1 MTGENNID
9 LLSLIRNSDHNAFN
23 TLYEQ
28 EWRSLYVYAVQKTG
42 NKDDSADLVQ
52 NVFTD
57 LWDYRKKIPDISVST
72 RFYLRGILVNK
83 IARYFR
89 TNGLSQKHHENFSA
103 YLSVSMA
110 FATDNLSDKEIEA
123 QQIARFE
130 FISNAIDELPEKMRN
145 IFVLSCTRDYSVAE
159 IAGIFD
165 ISCQTVKNQVSNAL
179 ARIRSASREYEL
191 AGAELSVIAGIVFSK
206 GIF

>member
-1 MTGENNID
+1 MTGENDIK
-9 LLSLIRNSDHNAFN
+9 LLSLIRKSDQDAFN
-23 TLYEQ
+23 SLYGQ

-42 NKDDSADLVQ
+42 NKDDAADLVQ

-57 LWDYRKKIPDISVST
+57 LWDNRKKIPDISVST
-72 RFYLRGILVNK
+72 RFYLRGILVHK

-89 TNGLSQKHHENFSA
+89 AKGLSQKHHENFSA
-103 YLSVSMA
+103 YLSASMTL
-110 FATDNLSDKEIEA
+110 ATDNLSGRESEA
-123 QQIARFE
+123 QQKARFD
-130 FISNAIDELPEKMRN
+130 FISNAIDDLPEKMRN

-159 IAGIFD
+159 IAGIFN

-179 ARIRSASREYEL
+179 ARIRTASRDYEL
-191 AGAELSVIAGIVFSK
+191 AGAELGVIAGIVFSK